1 MEKNMRY
8 YKRIDEIEDIN
19 IVSRLVCKEYNLG
32 TLMDT
37 QEIYV
42 GYEDFNAF
50 ITTTTGKYL
59 MKIFRN
65 LRDDNEVYSVINR
78 TYTAY
83 ANGVNTPKIYKNL
96 HGEIVTI
103 IKYLNS
109 RFRVSVIE
117 YIDGKNFF
125 ELNKKPTIE
134 QLIKIADIGSDM
146 SKIDYKP
153 DFVYD
158 EWAIT
163 SFCNEFE
170 KKKKYL
176 EKKYLDIV
184 EPIYNKFKQFDYDK
198 LPKSFV
204 HGDMMST
211 NLLLDKNDKIWLIDF
226 SVSNYMARINEIVVI
241 CDDMALIP
249 GNKEE
254 SEKRVKLAFD
264 EWCKN
269 VNATDLEKESFQLLF
284 DVANAINVLNP
295 VYELV
300 TGNDSN
306 ETKMHLEAGLFALTL
321 FR

>member
-19 IVSRLVCKEYNLG
+19 IVSRLVCEEYDLG
-32 TLMDT
+32 SLIDT

-83 ANGVNTPKIYKNL
+83 TNGVKTPKIYKNSK
-96 HGEIVTI
+96 GDIVTI

-184 EPIYNKFKQFDYDK
+184 EPIYDRFKKFDYDK

-211 NLLLDKNDKIWLIDF
+211 NLLLDKNDNIWLIDF

-254 SEKRVKLAFD
+254 SEKRVKMAFE
-264 EWCKN
+264 EWCN
-269 VNATDLEKESFQLLF
+269 QVNATDFEIESFQLLF

-321 FR
+321 FK

>member
-19 IVSRLVCKEYNLG
+19 IVSRLVCEEYDLGNLI
-32 TLMDT
+32 DT

-50 ITTTTGKYL
+50 ITTTSGKYL

-78 TYTAY
+78 AYTAY
-83 ANGVNTPKIYKNL
+83 ANGVNTPRIYKNK

-125 ELNKKPTIE
+125 ELNKKPTMD

-153 DFVYD
+153 EFVYD

-163 SFCNEFE
+163 SFCKEFE
-170 KKKKYL
+170 KKKQYL

-184 EPIYNKFKQFDYDK
+184 EPIYNRFKKFDYDK

-211 NLLLDKNDKIWLIDF
+211 NLLLDKNDNIWLIDF

-249 GNKEE
+249 KNKEE
-254 SEKRVKLAFD
+254 SEKRVKIAFE
-264 EWCKN
+264 EWCKR
-269 VNATDLEKESFQLLF
+269 VDATDFEIESFQLLF

-300 TGNDSN
+300 TGNDSE

>member
-19 IVSRLVCKEYNLG
+19 IVSRLVCEEYDLGNLI
-32 TLMDT
+32 DT

-50 ITTTTGKYL
+50 ITTTSGKYL

-78 TYTAY
+78 AYTAY
-83 ANGVNTPKIYKNL
+83 ANGVNTPRIYKNK

-125 ELNKKPTIE
+125 ELNKKPTMD
-134 QLIKIADIGSDM
+134 QLIKITDIGSDM

-153 DFVYD
+153 EFVYD

-163 SFCNEFE
+163 SFCKEFE
-170 KKKKYL
+170 KKKHYL

-184 EPIYNKFKQFDYDK
+184 EPIYNRFKKFDYDK

-211 NLLLDKNDKIWLIDF
+211 NLLLDKNDNIWLIDF

-241 CDDMALIP
+241 CDDMALISK
-249 GNKEE
+249 NKEE
-254 SEKRVKLAFD
+254 SEKRVKIAFE
-264 EWCKN
+264 EWCKR
-269 VNATDLEKESFQLLF
+269 VDATDFEIESFQLLF

-300 TGNDSN
+300 TGNDSE